1 MFARVARY
9 ASILAPYTTCFVL
22 SRVLADVVRVQRQW
36 SRTGVVDLGSESKVP
51 RFCSTLFR
59 QGADMCNERMDL
71 SSPSNNCLVVV
82 ITIMHSVCNQEA
94 QAA

>member
-1 MFARVARY
+1 M
-9 ASILAPYTTCFVL
+9 
-22 SRVLADVVRVQRQW
+22 
-36 SRTGVVDLGSESKVP
+36 VDLGSESKVP

-82 ITIMHSVCNQEA
+82 IMIMHSVCNQEA